1 MRRVISIGPE
11 STVNVPEDRARRE
24 IAEAVRELQNLPM
37 AAARVVQNIELADAT
52 ATPVAHGLGR
62 VPVFVGISAVRG
74 PSTSGRI
81 EEVRSTSGVRDRSKF
96 VTLTANGYGATV
108 TVDLLFL

>member
-1 MRRVISIGPE
+1 MRRVIPIADS
-11 STVNVPEDRARRE
+11 SDTVADRARRE
-24 IAEAVRELQNLPM
+24 LTEAVRELQQSPIAGAIVLS
-37 AAARVVQNIELADAT
+37 NISLADAT
-52 ATPVAHGLGR
+52 ATTVPHGLGR

-81 EEVRSTSGVRDRSKF
+81 EEVRSTSGVNDRKKF

-108 TVDLLFL
+108 TVDVLIA